1 MIVKNCFPGGLRKAV
16 TFSFDDGVR
25 QDLRLMEMFRK
36 YGIKA
41 TFNLNSGLSGK
52 EHDWE
57 YRGIHVS
64 RLSPEEIRENY
75 GGFEIAVHTVHHPD
89 LTVLSAEGVIQEVFQ
104 VRQALVALAGYPVRG
119 MAYPYGTC
127 SEGLTGLLRSLG
139 ICYSRTV
146 KSTHAYGFPEDY
158 LAWHPTCH
166 YMEQDAP
173 KLADQFLAMD
183 SDRLSLFYLWG
194 HSYEL
199 DGNDNWE
206 LMEEFCR
213 KFGTAKDVWRAS
225 NMEIYLYMEALDRL
239 VVSCDQK
246 ILFNPS
252 AQDLWVTA
260 DGRPVKIEG
269 GKTVRL

>member
-64 RLSPEEIRENY
+64 RLSPEEIRESY

-104 VRQALVALAGYPVRG
+104 DRQALEALAGYPVRG

-173 KLADQFLAMD
+173 KLADQFLTMD

>member
-104 VRQALVALAGYPVRG
+104 DRQALEALAGYPVRG

-199 DGNDNWE
+199 DGNDHWE

>member
-1 MIVKNCFPGGLRKAV
+1 MIVKNCFPSGLRKAV

-104 VRQALVALAGYPVRG
+104 DRQALEALAGYPVRG

>member
-1 MIVKNCFPGGLRKAV
+1 M
-16 TFSFDDGVR
+16 
-25 QDLRLMEMFRK
+25 
-36 YGIKA
+36 
-41 TFNLNSGLSGK
+41 
-52 EHDWE
+52 
-57 YRGIHVS
+57 
-64 RLSPEEIRENY
+64 
-75 GGFEIAVHTVHHPD
+75 
-89 LTVLSAEGVIQEVFQ
+89 
-104 VRQALVALAGYPVRG
+104 
-119 MAYPYGTC
+119 
-127 SEGLTGLLRSLG
+127 
-139 ICYSRTV
+139 
-146 KSTHAYGFPEDY
+146 
-158 LAWHPTCH
+158 HPTCH

-260 DGRPVKIEG
+260 VRQTGKNRRRKDSPPVKSSQVCAVNAQTWLNCNE
-269 GKTVRL
+269 L

>member
-104 VRQALVALAGYPVRG
+104 DRQALEALAGYPVRG

-158 LAWHPTCH
+158 LEWHPTCH

>member
-104 VRQALVALAGYPVRG
+104 DRQALEALAGYPVRG

-127 SEGLTGLLRSLG
+127 SEDLTGLLRSLG

-199 DGNDNWE
+199 DGNDNWK

>member
-104 VRQALVALAGYPVRG
+104 DRQALEALAGYPVRG

-127 SEGLTGLLRSLG
+127 SEDLTGLLRSLG

-146 KSTHAYGFPEDY
+146 KSTHAYGFPKDY

>member
-64 RLSPEEIRENY
+64 RLSPEEIRESY

-104 VRQALVALAGYPVRG
+104 DRQALEALAGYPVRG

-127 SEGLTGLLRSLG
+127 SEDLTGLLRSLG

-173 KLADQFLAMD
+173 KLADQFLTMD

>member
-104 VRQALVALAGYPVRG
+104 DRQALEALAGYPVRG

-127 SEGLTGLLRSLG
+127 SEGLTDLLRSLG

>member
-104 VRQALVALAGYPVRG
+104 DRQALEALAGYPVRG

-127 SEGLTGLLRSLG
+127 SEDLTGLLRSLG

-173 KLADQFLAMD
+173 KLADQFLTMD

>member
-89 LTVLSAEGVIQEVFQ
+89 LTALSAEGVIQEVFQ
-104 VRQALVALAGYPVRG
+104 DRQALEALAGYPVRG

-127 SEGLTGLLRSLG
+127 SEDLTGLLRSLG

-173 KLADQFLAMD
+173 KLADQFLTMD

>member
-1 MIVKNCFPGGLRKAV
+1 MIVKTCFPGGLRKAV

-104 VRQALVALAGYPVRG
+104 DRQALEALAGYPVRG

-127 SEGLTGLLRSLG
+127 SEDLTGLLRSLG

-173 KLADQFLAMD
+173 KLADQFLTMD

>member
-1 MIVKNCFPGGLRKAV
+1 MIVKNCFPSGLRKAV

-75 GGFEIAVHTVHHPD
+75 GGFEIAVHTAHHPD

-104 VRQALVALAGYPVRG
+104 DRQALEALAGYPVRG

>member
-1 MIVKNCFPGGLRKAV
+1 
-16 TFSFDDGVR
+16 
-25 QDLRLMEMFRK
+25 
-36 YGIKA
+36 
-41 TFNLNSGLSGK
+41 
-52 EHDWE
+52 
-57 YRGIHVS
+57 
-64 RLSPEEIRENY
+64 
-75 GGFEIAVHTVHHPD
+75 
-89 LTVLSAEGVIQEVFQ
+89 
-104 VRQALVALAGYPVRG
+104 
-119 MAYPYGTC
+119 
-127 SEGLTGLLRSLG
+127 
-139 ICYSRTV
+139 
-146 KSTHAYGFPEDY
+146 
-158 LAWHPTCH
+158 
-166 YMEQDAP
+166 MEQDAP
-173 KLADQFLAMD
+173 KLADQFLTMD